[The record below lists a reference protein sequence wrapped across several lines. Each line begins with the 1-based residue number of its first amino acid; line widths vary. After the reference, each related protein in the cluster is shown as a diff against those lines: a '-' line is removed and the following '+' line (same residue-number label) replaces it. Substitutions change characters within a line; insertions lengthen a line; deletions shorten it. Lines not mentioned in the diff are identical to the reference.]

1 MSRYRMIA
9 REDLELKMK
18 SVAAELEKE
27 RNRMY
32 HALDVLPVKDF
43 ESRDALN
50 HEIAASIG
58 EQRAWRKMWEWVSEN
73 YPPEGGVRNPMSMEQ
88 LMDLQNRI
96 DSDRAEIDTERRNF
110 IEGPSPL
117 NGRSREEEAREY
129 GDAWREPG
137 RIMER

>member
-1 MSRYRMIA
+1 MIA

-18 SVAAELEKE
+18 AVASELEKE

-43 ESRDALN
+43 EARDALN

-73 YPPEGGVRNPMSMEQ
+73 YRPEISQAQLKDQIDGVPEHSVSMEQ

-96 DSDRAEIDTERRNF
+96 S
-110 IEGPSPL
+110 EG
-117 NGRSREEEAREY
+117 R
-129 GDAWREPG
+129 
-137 RIMER
+137 

>member
-18 SVAAELEKE
+18 AVASELEKE

-73 YPPEGGVRNPMSMEQ
+73 YRPESERISQAQLKDQIDGVP
-88 LMDLQNRI
+88 
-96 DSDRAEIDTERRNF
+96 RNF
-110 IEGPSPL
+110 EQGPSPL
-117 NGRSREEEAREY
+117 NGRTREEEMADFGGNGE
-129 GDAWREPG
+129 
-137 RIMER
+137 

>member
-1 MSRYRMIA
+1 MSRYKMIA

-43 ESRDALN
+43 EARDALN

-58 EQRAWRKMWEWVSEN
+58 EQRAWRKMWEWVSGN
-73 YPPEGGVRNPMSMEQ
+73 YPPEGVQKPMSTEEF
-88 LMDLQNRI
+88 MDLQNRI
-96 DSDRAEIDTERRNF
+96 DAERAEVDEVRRNF